1 MVFSRSSQGIERI
14 EISDNETDRNPR
26 IVTLENCIKVNSEPP
41 PLLLINVT
49 TKSGQIVFQCANETE
64 MNLWT
69 KSLQSVAFN
78 DKLTPSKR
86 NSIVEYNELYCSS
99 FSEGKFTVNLIST
112 DITVKNKLEP
122 KIYTLELT
130 TTEIQLRNYDDDSLI
145 MAKWP
150 YRYIRKY
157 GYRDGKFTFEAGR
170 KCDTGEGTFK
180 IDHANPQEIFR
191 CMSAK
196 MKSMKKLL
204 NGDSSASLDCGDN
217 QLNVALSMEAGS
229 RSPLPPFINSPN
241 SPDVDISLTSHASL
255 RGFLS
260 STDSIPFIPGPAPPA
275 KNLPI
280 AIPNKPPRKTLHT
293 VNSND
298 RINCNFHET
307 LVQLDSPPTPPE
319 RNKSMADRSR
329 DYECIE
335 NITEAWKTLG
345 IDEVKHTEHV
355 STPTPED
362 ELQEFA
368 WQRSKSFNRNETRKI
383 SIVDINESTTSVS
396 SNVSVTKMERVSDGE
411 SDYDR
416 LEFFPPNNKVS
427 SSSSG
432 YKTIV
437 PIIPPTSKKKPA
449 ISDDYEIITPTELQT
464 SQDIKNTEPK
474 LTTSR
479 LADDSYLGY
488 GVIRKTSL
496 PQSTTSSSGV
506 SFSSTTTSQTV
517 VLSDEDLLDHH
528 KYNGLD
534 YAIVSKP
541 KRV

>member
-1 MVFSRSSQGIERI
+1 M
-14 EISDNETDRNPR
+14 EISDNETDKNPR
-26 IVTLENCIKVNSEPP
+26 IVTLENCIKVNSEPSP
-41 PLLLINVT
+41 SLLINVT
-49 TKSGQIVFQCANETE
+49 TKSGQIVLQCANEAE
-64 MNLWT
+64 QNLWT
-69 KSLQSVAFN
+69 MSLQSVAFT

-130 TTEIQLRNYDDDSLI
+130 TTEIQLRNYDDDSVI
-145 MAKWP
+145 VAKWP

-180 IDHANPQEIFR
+180 LDHANPQEIFR

-204 NGDSSASLDCGDN
+204 NGDSSGSLDCGDN
-217 QLNVALSMEAGS
+217 HLNAALSMEAGS

-241 SPDVDISLTSHASL
+241 SPDVDISHASL

-260 STDSIPFIPGPAPPA
+260 STDSIHLPFIPAPPA
-275 KNLPI
+275 KNVPI
-280 AIPNKPPRKTLHT
+280 AIPNKPPRKTLHS

-345 IDEVKHTEHV
+345 IDVVKHTEHV

-383 SIVDINESTTSVS
+383 SIVDINESTTCVS
-396 SNVSVTKMERVSDGE
+396 SNVSVTKMERLSDGE

-416 LEFFPPNNKVS
+416 LEFFPTSNKAS

-432 YKTIV
+432 YMTIV
-437 PIIPPTSKKKPA
+437 PIIPPLVKKKA
-449 ISDDYEIITPTELQT
+449 TVSDDYEIITPTELQT
-464 SQDIKNTEPK
+464 APSSSQDLKNSSEPQ
-474 LTTSR
+474 LSTSR

-496 PQSTTSSSGV
+496 PPSTTSSV
-506 SFSSTTTSQTV
+506 SFSSTSTTQTV